1 MPLSK
6 IMKQMTRE
14 LDRKDAAREQII
26 SGSRQII
33 RLTRQS
39 VALIHHGEARKA
51 KLVIQD
57 ALKELRELSKAS
69 KEYPELYYGG
79 ILTPAQQEIAEAAIL
94 EGLTEGQDFPQFE
107 ENLISPPAYLLG
119 MADAVGEFRRV
130 CLDSLRGLKLER
142 AKESFSRMEEIYQA
156 LVELDYPSGLTP
168 GLCYPIRG
176 RLLSALCRLRAAV
189 PAPVPPIHAAR
200 HRACSPPV
208 RTYEGNPMTA
218 L

>member
-1 MPLSK
+1 MPLAK
-6 IMKQMTRE
+6 IMKQITQE

-26 SGSRQII
+26 NGSRQII

-39 VALIHHGEARKA
+39 VALIHHNEAKKA
-51 KLVIQD
+51 ELLIQN

-79 ILTPAQQEIAEAAIL
+79 ILTPAQQEIAEASIL
-94 EGLTEGQDFPQFE
+94 EALVNGQDFPQFE

-130 CLDSLRGLKLER
+130 CLDNLRGLKLER

-156 LVELDYPSGLTP
+156 LVEIDYPSGLTP
-168 GLCYPIRG
+168 GLRHK
-176 RLLSALCRLRAAV
+176 V
-189 PAPVPPIHAAR
+189 DAAR
-200 HRACSPPV
+200 RLVEETRTDVTRAQLLL
-208 RTYEGNPMTA
+208 RTSRK
-218 L
+218 